1 MTARGLEQVSLLVV
15 MLLAARF
22 MLPAEY
28 GVYSIAVIF
37 VTLIQTLT
45 YTGFYHFII
54 TSPADDRP
62 VLDTGFWMLF
72 ALGAGGAALLS
83 ALAMPLAQLFEAPQL
98 ALVLTLLALAQPL
111 ASLEAWFAAMML
123 RRQAVNRHF
132 MVMFAQNAVG
142 LVVGVTLLWIWQ
154 SVYALVVFRYA
165 KLLVSISLY
174 ALASRAWPGLSFSAA
189 LARRATMFSG
199 GLYGAQAMGFLSRY
213 GADLVLGVMF
223 TTAEA
228 GLYRFGNRV
237 ASGATDVVVQ
247 PMRSFA
253 QTQFGAAGRKGL
265 PMDEQLARFAGTVTV
280 LAGGIA
286 MVIVTFAAD
295 IVELVFQPAYLAAMV
310 VTQALAVRAV
320 LAVGPFLLEPV
331 AAGLGR
337 TGMVMRYN
345 MFGAAVSLA
354 AVFAAAPFGLAV
366 LAWSQAVTGGLLTL
380 GAIAVIGRSGGLRT
394 GPALQRFGLA
404 LLLTLGYGA
413 VLHLIRRATV
423 EVIADPVTAL
433 LAGLALGVL
442 AGFAAIAVAARLRVF
457 QLAAFSG

>member
-1 MTARGLEQVSLLVV
+1 
-15 MLLAARF
+15 
-22 MLPAEY
+22 
-28 GVYSIAVIF
+28 
-37 VTLIQTLT
+37 
-45 YTGFYHFII
+45 
-54 TSPADDRP
+54 
-62 VLDTGFWMLF
+62 
-72 ALGAGGAALLS
+72 
-83 ALAMPLAQLFEAPQL
+83 
-98 ALVLTLLALAQPL
+98 
-111 ASLEAWFAAMML
+111 
-123 RRQAVNRHF
+123 
-132 MVMFAQNAVG
+132 
-142 LVVGVTLLWIWQ
+142 
-154 SVYALVVFRYA
+154 
-165 KLLVSISLY
+165 
-174 ALASRAWPGLSFSAA
+174 
-189 LARRATMFSG
+189 
-199 GLYGAQAMGFLSRY
+199 
-213 GADLVLGVMF
+213 
-223 TTAEA
+223 
-228 GLYRFGNRV
+228 
-237 ASGATDVVVQ
+237 
-247 PMRSFA
+247 
-253 QTQFGAAGRKGL
+253 
-265 PMDEQLARFAGTVTV
+265 VTV